1 MDIEN
6 EEGKKNTSKDRFC
19 SKCGAKIEE
28 GQKFC
33 SKCGNKLG
41 SIPKKIKLSIPKK
54 IKTNKKVLIILGV
67 VLFVVAIIIG
77 NNISNSISDNR
88 KEKIE
93 KEYIKE
99 AQTQYSKY
107 DGYDEEMTK
116 SELEEICAE
125 HLKDSTELLGQY
137 KVVNAGK
144 KYNDGEILVY
154 QIDKE
159 DIEHIKKNSD
169 YGKELIKLAV
179 QRYICNRDTIFE
191 DDWFYLALDYD
202 SEDEEEDGYQ
212 FFISYE
218 NDGVIEVSDLV
229 NEILINVNLD

>member
-1 MDIEN
+1 
-6 EEGKKNTSKDRFC
+6 
-19 SKCGAKIEE
+19 
-28 GQKFC
+28 
-33 SKCGNKLG
+33 
-41 SIPKKIKLSIPKK
+41 
-54 IKTNKKVLIILGV
+54 
-67 VLFVVAIIIG
+67 
-77 NNISNSISDNR
+77 
-88 KEKIE
+88 
-93 KEYIKE
+93 
-99 AQTQYSKY
+99 
-107 DGYDEEMTK
+107 MTK